1 MKTTLQDNGIG
12 VKPIFSNRLLVPL
25 PTINPSKINFSR
37 KPEND
42 GVIKRV

>member
-1 MKTTLQDNGIG
+1 MKTTHYDNSLA
-12 VKPIFSNRLLVPL
+12 VKPIFSNRPLVPL